1 MSPPLIRS
9 NLEVPTFLLQHCL
22 KNLYVI
28 TMLQS
33 YFSKWYGKPSLTYVQ
48 NKFVPQSSLCAPFIW
63 LCALFIPLCTL
74 SIIRFPLLC
83 TVLMC
88 SFHKRQVLL
97 HMHKKYYCTKTNMAD
112 NKMNDVLKKLG
123 LSDQNLLRKR
133 YQLTLFVIYL

>member
-83 TVLMC
+83 AVLMC

-97 HMHKKYYCTKTNMAD
+97 HMRKKYYCTKTNMAD